1 MAKEI
6 DIVVVGAGPVGLF
19 TVFEAGLLGLNCV
32 LIDNLDKPGGQCA
45 ELYPEKPIYDIPGV
59 PFQTAQEHVD
69 ALLEQI
75 KPFNYELI
83 LNERVEE
90 ITEIDHKDDK
100 YWSVTTNEGT
110 KLTTKNIF
118 IAAGAGSFEPRRPP
132 NIEDPD
138 KFINKGV
145 TYAVRSKS
153 TYENKDVF
161 IFGGG
166 DSALDWCVELAEKAK
181 SLSLVHRRDA
191 FRGAQHTEEQMRE
204 LVAAGKVKLLTPYL
218 IDSIEGSDKVTG
230 VSLKNFDTNEIEHYE
245 ADELLFLFG
254 LNKKLGPILEW
265 NIDLNGKKISVNTE
279 NFQTSVEG
287 IFAVGDIND
296 YPGKLDLILSGFHE
310 TTLAVQEAYKRL
322 YPGERVPFGYTT
334 SNSKLQEKL
343 GVQKVSKLELINLIH
358 KELPQIQCGRCD
370 TPGCKQYAQAIVD
383 GDPHDRCVPGG
394 EKTLKNLNS
403 ILKRILRKLILNTV
417 QQLRSKK
424 FLLLRKNVLVVKNVL
439 MHALLMQL

>member
-1 MAKEI
+1 MVKEV

-69 ALLEQI
+69 ALLKQI
-75 KPFNYELI
+75 EPFNYELV
-83 LNERVEE
+83 LKERVEL
-90 ITEIDHKDDK
+90 INEIDHKDSK
-100 YWSVTTNEGT
+100 FWEIQTNEST
-110 KLTTKNIF
+110 KFITKNIF
-118 IAAGAGSFEPRRPP
+118 IAAGAGSFEPRRPA
-132 NIEDPD
+132 NINEPD
-138 KFINKGV
+138 KFLNNGV

-153 TYENKDVF
+153 LYENKDIF

-166 DSALDWCVELAEKAK
+166 DSALDWTIELAEKAK

-191 FRGAQHTEEQMRE
+191 FRGALHSEEKMRE
-204 LVAAGKVKLLTPYL
+204 LVASGKINLLTPYL
-218 IDSIEGSDKVTG
+218 IDGIEGKSKVEAVT
-230 VSLKNFDTNEIEHYE
+230 LKNFDTNEIERHD

-265 NIDLNGKKISVNTE
+265 NLDLSGKKISVNTE
-279 NFQTSVEG
+279 NYQTSVEG

-310 TTLAVQEAYKRL
+310 TTLAVQEAYKRI

-343 GVQKVSKLELINLIH
+343 GVKDK
-358 KELPQIQCGRCD
+358 
-370 TPGCKQYAQAIVD
+370 
-383 GDPHDRCVPGG
+383 
-394 EKTLKNLNS
+394 
-403 ILKRILRKLILNTV
+403 
-417 QQLRSKK
+417 
-424 FLLLRKNVLVVKNVL
+424 
-439 MHALLMQL
+439 

>member
-90 ITEIDHKDDK
+90 ITEVDHKDDK
-100 YWSVTTNEGT
+100 YWSVKTNEGSE
-110 KLTTKNIF
+110 LTTKNIF

-204 LVAAGKVKLLTPYL
+204 LVAANKVKLLTPYL
-218 IDSIEGSDKVTG
+218 IDSIEGSDKVIG

-265 NIDLNGKKISVNTE
+265 KIDLNGKKISVNTE

-343 GVQKVSKLELINLIH
+343 GV
-358 KELPQIQCGRCD
+358 
-370 TPGCKQYAQAIVD
+370 
-383 GDPHDRCVPGG
+383 
-394 EKTLKNLNS
+394 
-403 ILKRILRKLILNTV
+403 
-417 QQLRSKK
+417 KK
-424 FLLLRKNVLVVKNVL
+424 
-439 MHALLMQL
+439 

>member
-100 YWSVTTNEGT
+100 YWSVKTNEGT
-110 KLTTKNIF
+110 ELTTKNIF

-218 IDSIEGSDKVTG
+218 IDGIEGSDKVTG

-343 GVQKVSKLELINLIH
+343 GV
-358 KELPQIQCGRCD
+358 
-370 TPGCKQYAQAIVD
+370 
-383 GDPHDRCVPGG
+383 
-394 EKTLKNLNS
+394 
-403 ILKRILRKLILNTV
+403 
-417 QQLRSKK
+417 KK
-424 FLLLRKNVLVVKNVL
+424 
-439 MHALLMQL
+439 